1 MRIMN
6 RVTIYIIIIIF
17 LLVTNLA
24 TIFTTV
30 SLNKKEQEEVSQ
42 PPVIELP
49 RDRRVGYFHNQLGIS
64 DEQFPAYRDYN
75 RHFNTY
81 AGELTVKMRELR
93 HQMVDEMASEN
104 PDTIKLNNIAAEFG
118 RLHEE
123 MKKLTMEYYFN
134 LKSISD
140 EQQKERLYFI
150 FRDMLNPEG
159 TIYGRGR
166 GGAGR
171 GMRRDP
177 GRIQR
182 DFQYE

>member
-6 RVTIYIIIIIF
+6 RVTIYIVIIIF

-24 TIFTTV
+24 TIF
-30 SLNKKEQEEVSQ
+30 SIINLNKKEQETVAE

-49 RDRRVGYFHNQLGIS
+49 RDRRVGYFHNQLGIT

-75 RHFNTY
+75 RNFNMS
-81 AGELTVKMRELR
+81 AGDLTVRMSELR
-93 HQMVDEMASEN
+93 QQMVDEMASEN
-104 PDTIKLNNIAAEFG
+104 PDTIKLNDIAAEFG

-123 MKKLTMEYYFN
+123 MKKLTIEYYFN
-134 LKSISD
+134 LKSISN
-140 EQQKERLYFI
+140 EQQRERLHFM
-150 FRDMLNPEG
+150 FNDMLNPEG
-159 TIYGRGR
+159 AIYGRGR

-171 GMRRDP
+171 GMRRYP

-182 DFQYE
+182 DFQFE